1 MLDGLTAG
9 LRWSGGGLFF
19 SVLVLESLRRIL
31 KIRLAPRFLAAAYFM
46 LALFFLYPVLNAR
59 LIAIYPDDRLP
70 GVLAILF
77 FPVAAAAALLGFLPY
92 LHQKNIPE
100 SGTPW
105 KTPYF
110 PWSIAALLGAG
121 ALFRT
126 YLLTISFDP
135 ARGTGGFNALES
147 GFMLWMWVPVLL
159 AGMILAM
166 EYAMLH
172 RRNTLSRLCLPLLF
186 FMTMITPEQLNAR
199 RLISATQSRSSPGAS
214 ACLPRLRSISM
225 HGAGKSPA
233 ENTARCSYWQSSHSQ
248 NIRQVPA
255 GPEERLF

>member
-1 MLDGLTAG
+1 M
-9 LRWSGGGLFF
+9 
-19 SVLVLESLRRIL
+19 
-31 KIRLAPRFLAAAYFM
+31 
-46 LALFFLYPVLNAR
+46 
-59 LIAIYPDDRLP
+59 YPDDRLP

-147 GFMLWMWVPVLL
+147 GFMLWMWVTVLI
-159 AGMILAM
+159 AGMILEM
-166 EYAMLH
+166 EYKMLH
-172 RRNTLSRLCLPLLF
+172 RRNTLYRL
-186 FMTMITPEQLNAR
+186 
-199 RLISATQSRSSPGAS
+199 
-214 ACLPRLRSISM
+214 
-225 HGAGKSPA
+225 
-233 ENTARCSYWQSSHSQ
+233 
-248 NIRQVPA
+248 
-255 GPEERLF
+255 

>member
-1 MLDGLTAG
+1 MPRSILLIILLLLIILSVSTDSQMLDGLTAG

-59 LIAIYPDDRLP
+59 LIAMYPDDRLP

-92 LHQKNIPE
+92 LHQKSIPE

-110 PWSIAALLGAG
+110 PWSIVALLGAG
-121 ALFRT
+121 ALFPHLSVDHFFRSGARDRRIQRT
-126 YLLTISFDP
+126 GKRLHALDVGSCP
-135 ARGTGGFNALES
+135 ACGNDSGNGVCNAS
-147 GFMLWMWVPVLL
+147 PP
-159 AGMILAM
+159 
-166 EYAMLH
+166 EYAVP
-172 RRNTLSRLCLPLLF
+172 SLPAASLF
-186 FMTMITPEQLNAR
+186 HDP
-199 RLISATQSRSSPGAS
+199 
-214 ACLPRLRSISM
+214 
-225 HGAGKSPA
+225 
-233 ENTARCSYWQSSHSQ
+233 
-248 NIRQVPA
+248 
-255 GPEERLF
+255 